1 LHFPENGSIVL
12 FDGRQRGRKTEMW
25 AYLADINNWSFL
37 RILLDF
43 AIIAIFV
50 YWILYFLRGTK
61 SANVLFGVVVV
72 FCLIVIV
79 ARVAKLDVLGYLLDR
94 FWTIL
99 GTAVVVIF
107 QPELRRVF
115 AQAGSLFSRNVTNQA
130 MIDEVVMAAVQMA
143 ESGTGALIVF
153 ERNIGLAGI
162 VNTSVILDAKV
173 NSLLLQTIFFKNSPL
188 HDCAVI
194 IRNDRIVAAHAVLP
208 LMQEDLYNPV
218 RRLGTR
224 HRAAVGI
231 TEETDAVA
239 LAVSEETGTISIA
252 HKGRII
258 RGVTSMELS
267 AQLTHLLIQD
277 AQPYRKLF
285 SQAASSFSG
294 TGSHPRPVQG
304 DLFSETDDSEMKR

>member
-1 LHFPENGSIVL
+1 MDFLSEIDYIGVL
-12 FDGRQRGRKTEMW
+12 RVV
-25 AYLADINNWSFL
+25 
-37 RILLDF
+37 LDF
-43 AIIAIFV
+43 TIIATFV

-72 FCLIVIV
+72 FCLIVLI
-79 ARVAKLDVLGYLLDR
+79 ARVIKLNVLGYLLDR

-99 GTAVVVIF
+99 GTAIVVIF
-107 QPELRRVF
+107 QPELRRLF
-115 AQAGSLFSRNVTNQA
+115 AQAGSFFSRSVTSQA
-130 MIDEVVMAAVQMA
+130 MIDEVVIAAVQMS
-143 ESGTGALIVF
+143 ESKTGALIVF
-153 ERNIGLAGI
+153 EQNIGLAGI

-208 LMQEDLYNPV
+208 LMQEDVYNPV

-239 LAVSEETGTISIA
+239 LAVSEETGMISIA

-258 RGVTSMELS
+258 RGVTAEELS

-277 AQPYRKLF
+277 ERSYRKLF
-285 SQAASSFSG
+285 SQAASAFSRAG
-294 TGSHPRPVQG
+294 RSTPVQG
-304 DLFSETDDSEMKR
+304 DLFDETDDSETKQ

>member
-1 LHFPENGSIVL
+1 MLTFLAEIDYMSI
-12 FDGRQRGRKTEMW
+12 
-25 AYLADINNWSFL
+25 L
-37 RILLDF
+37 RNLLDF
-43 AIIAIFV
+43 AVIAVFV

-61 SANVLFGVVVV
+61 SANVLFGIVVVLSA
-72 FCLIVIV
+72 FALL
-79 ARVAKLDVLGYLLDR
+79 ALWFKLDVLWYLLER
-94 FWTIL
+94 FWTIF
-99 GTAVVVIF
+99 GIAIVVIF

-115 AQAGSLFSRNVTNQA
+115 AQAGSFFSRRVTSQA
-130 MIDEVVMAAVQMA
+130 MIDEVVSAAVQMS

-153 ERNIGLAGI
+153 EQNIGLAGI
-162 VNTSVILDAKV
+162 INTSVILDAKV

-208 LMQEDLYNPV
+208 LMQEDVYNPV

-239 LAVSEETGTISIA
+239 LVVSEETGTISIA

-258 RGVTSMELS
+258 RGVTSEELS

-277 AQPYRKLF
+277 VQPYRKLF
-285 SQAASSFSG
+285 SDAASIFSDSG
-294 TGSHPRPVQG
+294 RPGAAVQ
-304 DLFSETDDSEMKR
+304 DNLFGAADDSETKR

>member
-1 LHFPENGSIVL
+1 
-12 FDGRQRGRKTEMW
+12 MW
-25 AYLADINNWSFL
+25 AFLAEIDYAGIL

-43 AIIAIFV
+43 VVITTFV
-50 YWILYFLRGTK
+50 YWILFFLRGTK
-61 SANVLFGVVVV
+61 SANVLFGVVVI
-72 FCLIVIV
+72 FCLLVFV
-79 ARVAKLDVLGYLLDR
+79 SRVAKLNVLGYLLDR

-99 GTAVVVIF
+99 GTAIVVIF

-115 AQAGSLFSRNVTNQA
+115 AQAGSLFSRRVTSKA
-130 MIDEVVMAAVQMA
+130 MIDEVVAAAVQMA

-153 ERNIGLAGI
+153 EQNIGLAGI

-173 NSLLLQTIFFKNSPL
+173 NALLLQTIFFKNSPL

-208 LMQEDLYNPV
+208 LMQEDVYNPV

-239 LAVSEETGTISIA
+239 LVVSEETGTISLA

-258 RGVTSMELS
+258 RGVTQAELS

-277 AQPYRKLF
+277 SQPYRKLF
-285 SQAASSFSG
+285 SEAVSAFSDFGRPGAVRNDLLNAS
-294 TGSHPRPVQG
+294 
-304 DLFSETDDSEMKR
+304 DDSETKQ

>member
-1 LHFPENGSIVL
+1 
-12 FDGRQRGRKTEMW
+12 MW
-25 AYLADINNWSFL
+25 AFLAEIDYAALMRLF
-37 RILLDF
+37 LDF
-43 AIIAIFV
+43 TIIAVFV

-61 SANVLFGVVVV
+61 SANVLFGIVVV
-72 FCLIVIV
+72 FSLISLL
-79 ARVAKLDVLGYLLDR
+79 AQGAKLSVLGYLLER
-94 FWTIL
+94 IWTIL
-99 GTAVVVIF
+99 GIAIVVIF

-115 AQAGSLFSRNVTNQA
+115 AQAGSFFSRNVTNQA
-130 MIDEVVMAAVQMA
+130 MIDEVVVAAVQMA
-143 ESGTGALIVF
+143 ESRTGALIVF

-173 NSLLLQTIFFKNSPL
+173 NALLLQTIFFKNSPL

-258 RGVTSMELS
+258 RGVNSLELS
-267 AQLTHLLIQD
+267 AQLSHLLLQD

-285 SQAASSFSG
+285 SQAASTFSNG
-294 TGSHPRPVQG
+294 GRPGPVQG

>member
-1 LHFPENGSIVL
+1 MGTFLAENYANVL
-12 FDGRQRGRKTEMW
+12 RD
-25 AYLADINNWSFL
+25 
-37 RILLDF
+37 LLDF
-43 AIIAIFV
+43 AVIAVFV

-61 SANVLFGVVVV
+61 SVNVLFGVVVV
-72 FCLIVIV
+72 LSAFAVL
-79 ARVAKLDVLGYLLDR
+79 ANWLKLEVLKYLLTW

-99 GTAVVVIF
+99 GIAIVVIF

-115 AQAGSLFSRNVTNQA
+115 AQAGSFFSRRVTSQA
-130 MIDEVVMAAVQMA
+130 MIDEVVKAAVQMS
-143 ESGTGALIVF
+143 ESRTGALIVF
-153 ERNIGLAGI
+153 EQNIGLAGI
-162 VNTSVILDAKV
+162 VNTSVVLDAKV
-173 NSLLLQTIFFKNSPL
+173 NFLLLQTIFFKNSPL

-208 LMQEDLYNPV
+208 LMQEDEYNPV

-258 RGVTSMELS
+258 RGVTSEELS

-277 AQPYRKLF
+277 APPYRKLF
-285 SQAASSFSG
+285 SEAASIFSG
-294 TGSHPRPVQG
+294 SGHPEGPVQD
-304 DLFSETDDSEMKR
+304 DLFSNTDDSETKR

>member
-1 LHFPENGSIVL
+1 
-12 FDGRQRGRKTEMW
+12 MW
-25 AYLADINNWSFL
+25 AFLAEIDYAALMRLF
-37 RILLDF
+37 LDF
-43 AIIAIFV
+43 TIIAVFV

-61 SANVLFGVVVV
+61 SANVLFGIVVV
-72 FCLIVIV
+72 FSLISLL
-79 ARVAKLDVLGYLLDR
+79 AQGAKLSVLGYLLER
-94 FWTIL
+94 IWTIL
-99 GTAVVVIF
+99 GIAIVVIF

-115 AQAGSLFSRNVTNQA
+115 AQAGSFFSRNVTNQA
-130 MIDEVVMAAVQMA
+130 MIDEVVVAAVQLA
-143 ESGTGALIVF
+143 ESRTGALIVF

-173 NSLLLQTIFFKNSPL
+173 NALLLQTIFFKNSPL

-258 RGVTSMELS
+258 RGVNSLELS
-267 AQLTHLLIQD
+267 AQLSHLLLQD

-285 SQAASSFSG
+285 SQAASTFSNG
-294 TGSHPRPVQG
+294 GRPGPVQG

>member
-1 LHFPENGSIVL
+1 
-12 FDGRQRGRKTEMW
+12 MW
-25 AYLADINNWSFL
+25 AFLAEIDYVNIL
-37 RILLDF
+37 RNLLDF
-43 AIIAIFV
+43 AVIAVFV

-61 SANVLFGVVVV
+61 SANVLFGIVVVL
-72 FCLIVIV
+72 CLLSLLSQLVN
-79 ARVAKLDVLGYLLDR
+79 LSVLTYLLDR
-94 FWTIL
+94 FWTIF
-99 GTAVVVIF
+99 GIAIVVIF

-115 AQAGSLFSRNVTNQA
+115 AQAGSLFARRVTSQA
-130 MIDEVVMAAVQMA
+130 MIDEVVSAAVQMS

-153 ERNIGLAGI
+153 EQNIGLAGI
-162 VNTSVILDAKV
+162 IDTSVVLDARV

-208 LMQEDLYNPV
+208 LMQEDVYNPV

-239 LAVSEETGTISIA
+239 LVVSEETGTISIA

-258 RGVTSMELS
+258 RGVTSEELS
-267 AQLTHLLIQD
+267 AQLTHLLIRD
-277 AQPYRKLF
+277 SQPYSKLF
-285 SQAASSFSG
+285 SEAASIFSDARRPEG
-294 TGSHPRPVQG
+294 PVQD
-304 DLFSETDDSEMKR
+304 DLFSVADDPETKR

>member
-1 LHFPENGSIVL
+1 
-12 FDGRQRGRKTEMW
+12 MW
-25 AYLADINNWSFL
+25 AILENSGDML
-37 RILLDF
+37 RTFLDF
-43 AIIAIFV
+43 AIIATFV

-61 SANVLFGVVVV
+61 SANVLFGIVGVL
-72 FCLIVIV
+72 CLLMLVSQS
-79 ARVAKLDVLGYLLDR
+79 AKLKVVMYLLDR

-99 GTAVVVIF
+99 GIAIVVIF

-115 AQAGSLFSRNVTNQA
+115 AQAGSLFSRHVASQA
-130 MIDEVVMAAVQMA
+130 MIDEVVAAVVQMS
-143 ESGTGALIVF
+143 ETGTGALIVF

-208 LMQEDLYNPV
+208 LMQEDVYNPV

-239 LAVSEETGTISIA
+239 LVVSEETGTISLA

-258 RGVTSMELS
+258 RGVTAEELS
-267 AQLTHLLIQD
+267 AQLVHLLIQD
-277 AQPYRKLF
+277 AQPYSKLF
-285 SQAASSFSG
+285 TEATSFFSSGSG
-294 TGSHPRPVQG
+294 HSGPVQD
-304 DLFSETDDSEMKR
+304 DLFSAADDSETKR